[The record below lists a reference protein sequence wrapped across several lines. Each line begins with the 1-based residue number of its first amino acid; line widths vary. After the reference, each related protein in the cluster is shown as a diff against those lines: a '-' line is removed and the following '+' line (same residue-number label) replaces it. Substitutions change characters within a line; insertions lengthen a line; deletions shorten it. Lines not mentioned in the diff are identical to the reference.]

1 MATVGRPMAS
11 GAGGGIPGNDLGHGS
26 TSPST
31 FTHVLGVSGAPIGAV
46 GGAADG
52 RRNMGKTSCMHQR
65 RVPHAGFCGGRTQ
78 HHPLSAPS
86 AEIRAGERVCGAYTT
101 SGGVKVNDSS
111 GLWSMVT
118 CHLGLL

>member
-1 MATVGRPMAS
+1 MATVGRPMAR
-11 GAGGGIPGNDLGHGS
+11 GAGGGIPGNDLGQGS

-31 FTHVLGVSGAPIGAV
+31 FAHVLGVSGATIGAV

-78 HHPLSAPS
+78 YHPLSAPS
-86 AEIRAGERVCGAYTT
+86 TETRVVNAYVVHTQRPVVEMNVLSRFCT
-101 SGGVKVNDSS
+101 PA
-111 GLWSMVT
+111 T
-118 CHLGLL
+118 YQ

>member
-1 MATVGRPMAS
+1 MGHHIAR
-11 GAGGGIPGNDLGHGS
+11 GAGGGIPGNDLGQGS
-26 TSPST
+26 TSTST
-31 FTHVLGVSGAPIGAV
+31 FAHVLGVSGAPIGAV

-86 AEIRAGERVCGAYTT
+86 AKNRMGNAYVVVHTQRQM
-101 SGGVKVNDSS
+101 VKMILSS
-111 GLWSMVT
+111 GFCARAT
-118 CHLGLL
+118 